1 MANGTVNPIVDI
13 AAADTREL
21 RVDNDIVWRLELRNW
36 SVFELYAAS
45 FLEDEGEILIVV
57 F

>member
-1 MANGTVNPIVDI
+1 MANGTVNPVVDI

-45 FLEDEGEILIVV
+45 FLEDEREILIVV